1 MNHPHD
7 DALLLAAWDEPG
19 ADAERAHVA
28 ACATC
33 RERTAALRAVL
44 DAADEDVPERGPD
57 YGAQVWARLA
67 PQLPARAATPG
78 DVAAPPR
85 RLVSLHRLASFGTLA
100 ASLLAAF
107 LLGRH
112 TAPLP
117 PPAPVAEARVRE
129 RVLLVAVGDHLER
142 SRVLLVEWM
151 NEADGSAPRG
161 AEDLLRANRLYRA
174 SAERGG
180 DADVADVLLE
190 LERTLLE
197 IARAPEFGPAERAE
211 LQARI
216 ERRGTLFKVRVLGEQ
231 VRQRQ
236 AQPAALAPAQES

>member
-1 MNHPHD
+1 MNHPND
-7 DALLLAAWDEPG
+7 DALLVAMWDEPG
-19 ADAERAHVA
+19 ADAERAHLA
-28 ACATC
+28 GCATC
-33 RERTAALRAVL
+33 RERVAALRAVL
-44 DAADEDVPERGPD
+44 DAAGEDVPERGPD

-67 PQLPARAATPG
+67 PQLPARP
-78 DVAAPPR
+78 VPVPAPPR
-85 RLVSLHRLASFGTLA
+85 RLVSFHRFASFGALA

-107 LLGRH
+107 LIGRH

-117 PPAPVAEARVRE
+117 PPVPVVETQVRE

-151 NEADGSAPRG
+151 NEAEGGAPHG
-161 AEDLLRANRLYRA
+161 AEELLRTNRLYRA

-236 AQPAALAPAQES
+236 ARPAVEAPVQES

>member
-1 MNHPHD
+1 MIHPND

-19 ADAERAHVA
+19 ADAERAHLAGCA
-28 ACATC
+28 AC
-33 RERTAALRAVL
+33 RERVEALRAVL
-44 DAADEDVPERGPD
+44 DAAREDVPERGPD

-67 PQLPARAATPG
+67 PRLSARAPLEL
-78 DVAAPPR
+78 AAPR
-85 RLVSLHRLASFGTLA
+85 RAVSLHRFASFGALA

-117 PPAPVAEARVRE
+117 PPAPVAEAQVRE

-151 NEADGSAPRG
+151 NEPEGAAPRG
-161 AEDLLRANRLYRA
+161 AEELLRTNRLYRA

-180 DADVADVLLE
+180 DADVAAVLLE

-216 ERRGTLFKVRVLGEQ
+216 ARRGTLFKVRVLGEQ

-236 AQPAALAPAQES
+236 VRPARPVQES

>member
-1 MNHPHD
+1 MTHPND
-7 DALLLAAWDEPG
+7 DALLLAAWDEPD
-19 ADAERAHVA
+19 ADAERAHLAGCA
-28 ACATC
+28 AC
-33 RERTAALRAVL
+33 RDRLSALRAIL
-44 DAADEDVPERGPD
+44 DAAAEDVPERGPE
-57 YGAQVWARLA
+57 YGAQVWERLA
-67 PQLPARAATPG
+67 PSL
-78 DVAAPPR
+78 PR
-85 RLVSLHRLASFGTLA
+85 RAFAEPAVAGRRAVSLHRFASFGALA

-112 TAPLP
+112 TAPAT
-117 PPAPVAEARVRE
+117 PPAPVAEAQVRE

-151 NEADGSAPRG
+151 NEPAGGAPRG
-161 AEDLLRANRLYRA
+161 AEELLRTNRLYRA

-216 ERRGTLFKVRVLGEQ
+216 ARRGTLFKVRVLGEQ

-236 AQPAALAPAQES
+236 ARPAVGPPAQES

>member
-1 MNHPHD
+1 MTHPND
-7 DALLLAAWDEPG
+7 DALLMAAWDEPG
-19 ADAERAHVA
+19 ADAERAHLA

-33 RERTAALRAVL
+33 RQRVAALHAVL
-44 DAADEDVPERGPD
+44 DAAGEDVPERGPD

-67 PQLPARAATPG
+67 PQLPARAVEPP
-78 DVAAPPR
+78 VAPR
-85 RLVSLHRLASFGTLA
+85 RLVSVHRFASFGALA

-112 TAPLP
+112 TVPLP
-117 PPAPVAEARVRE
+117 PPAPVAATQVRE

-142 SRVLLVEWM
+142 SRVLLVEWL
-151 NEADGSAPRG
+151 NEAESGAPRA
-161 AEDLLRANRLYRA
+161 AEELLRTNRLYRA

-236 AQPAALAPAQES
+236 ARPAVEPPAQES